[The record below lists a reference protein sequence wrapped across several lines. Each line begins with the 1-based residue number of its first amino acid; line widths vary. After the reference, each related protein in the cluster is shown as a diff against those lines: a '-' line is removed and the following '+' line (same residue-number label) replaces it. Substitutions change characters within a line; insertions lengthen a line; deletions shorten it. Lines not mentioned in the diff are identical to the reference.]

1 MDLVIRRDI
10 RQLVHD
16 AQEVRS
22 ELDMLE
28 QDHEAWARERE
39 ENDLVEVIGYLKR
52 LESDVSMMQADW
64 ISMGHRYRENGT
76 RQVLESLHRAFST
89 LDTLFNDLKKVRTE
103 INEAYIRSADL
114 DQLEIDW
121 SRFRKTVGQIEKHLR
136 DGDRLMKVKN
146 VLPSG
151 KVGENVCFSTTC

>member
-1 MDLVIRRDI
+1 
-10 RQLVHD
+10 
-16 AQEVRS
+16 
-22 ELDMLE
+22 
-28 QDHEAWARERE
+28 
-39 ENDLVEVIGYLKR
+39 
-52 LESDVSMMQADW
+52 MQADW

>member
-1 MDLVIRRDI
+1 MDLVIQKDI

-39 ENDLVEVIGYLKR
+39 ENDLVEVLDHLKR
-52 LESDVSMMQADW
+52 LESDVSIMQADC
-64 ISMGHRYRENGT
+64 ISMGYRYRGNGN
-76 RQVLESLHRAFST
+76 RYVIESLHRAFST

-103 INEAYIRSADL
+103 INEAYIRSTDL

-121 SRFRKTVGQIEKHLR
+121 GRFRKSVGQIEQHLR
-136 DGDRLMKVKN
+136 DGDKLMKVKN